1 MVQSE
6 ALSPV
11 SSSMNA
17 DSAHLDTATRNAKE
31 PLTPALSLSEGE
43 REMVSV
49 SRCAHAD
56 KDGFALLAQLS
67 PADYDRCR
75 KAEAK
80 RLGIRVETLDAE
92 VAKHRQLSDETAA
105 LHSALSTLHSPLVW
119 PERVDGAQVLDQVA
133 SRFSFYVKLPPG
145 AADALALWD
154 AHAHAFAA
162 FPLSPRLNLSSSE
175 SGCGKTTTLDL
186 LAAMTPRPLRTES
199 LTAPVLFRLVDQQQP
214 TLLLDE
220 VDTFLTQDEELRG
233 LLNAGHKRGG
243 CAYRCEGSNNAVRAF
258 KAFAPAVLS
267 GIGPLPATLHD
278 RSICIYL
285 LKAEEDEVTAHFNEL
300 KAEIETELCRK
311 LARWTQ
317 DNFGAI
323 QACDPPMPKA
333 AFNRLGDNWRPL
345 FAIAQIAGGDWPDR
359 VLSAFTQLSVP
370 NARPFSPLSARG
382 INREVS
388 IPLPSKASSPPPS
401 SPAFV
406 ESTTAGGKALW
417 RAGQPS
423 SPPDRERVANLPS
436 LN

>member
-1 MVQSE
+1 
-6 ALSPV
+6 
-11 SSSMNA
+11 
-17 DSAHLDTATRNAKE
+17 
-31 PLTPALSLSEGE
+31 
-43 REMVSV
+43 
-49 SRCAHAD
+49 
-56 KDGFALLAQLS
+56 
-67 PADYDRCR
+67 
-75 KAEAK
+75 
-80 RLGIRVETLDAE
+80 
-92 VAKHRQLSDETAA
+92 
-105 LHSALSTLHSPLVW
+105 
-119 PERVDGAQVLDQVA
+119 
-133 SRFSFYVKLPPG
+133 
-145 AADALALWD
+145 
-154 AHAHAFAA
+154 
-162 FPLSPRLNLSSSE
+162 
-175 SGCGKTTTLDL
+175 
-186 LAAMTPRPLRTES
+186 MTPRPLRTES

-220 VDTFLTQDEELRG
+220 VDTFLPQDEELRG

-285 LKAEEDEVTAHFNEL
+285 LKAEEDEVTAHFNER

-359 VLSAFTQLSVP
+359 VLSAFTRLSAP
-370 NARPFSPLSARG
+370 NARPFATGSKAEG
-382 INREVS
+382 S
-388 IPLPSKASSPPPS
+388 ISLPSKASTSPPS

-417 RAGQPS
+417 RAGQPNGFHNSLLGDIYDIFAKSGVSRIS
-423 SPPDRERVANLPS
+423 SKQLVDALCALPERPDYSALRNSRSSCRRLALRLAHFDIHPHNIQVEARQSKGYDLRDFATAFSQLTK
-436 LN
+436 LR